1 MDARSWSFN
10 FFLKHWSNE
19 MKFSFSHRRA
29 FVGGITAALLA
40 LTAGMASAQADK
52 PLRIGFS
59 MARTGMLANAT
70 PSQMNTYELWREQT
84 NAKGGMDVGGVRR
97 KVEFVV
103 FDDQSKPEQAVRI
116 YEKLITD
123 DKVDLLLAPWG
134 TPFHLAIAPVLEKF
148 KFPMVGNTAASVALR
163 QVKPGYIWFPTS
175 AIPDRI
181 GAELT
186 AMLKTQNV
194 KSVAVLS
201 NVLPFTK
208 EIKNFLEPELKK
220 AGIEIKVSTEYP
232 PDIAD
237 MTSTLTQ
244 IKQANVDAV
253 LALAYPGDS
262 VLYAKQAKELG
273 LNQPFQ
279 FVAIGPSDAFFPKA
293 VGAASAEGVVTIAHW
308 SPRAEWKGSQAF
320 YDAYVKKFGED
331 PDYLNSALAWMSLEI
346 LETTVAKTGLDKAKM
361 RDMISSTT
369 FDTINGKVKFEG
381 VQNVITPTAFVQ
393 TQKGKL
399 QLVWP
404 ASMASSKFEAK
415 KGW

>member
-1 MDARSWSFN
+1 
-10 FFLKHWSNE
+10 
-19 MKFSFSHRRA
+19 MKSTPYTRRA
-29 FVGGITAALLA
+29 TLGGIAAAALALA
-40 LTAGMASAQADK
+40 TGTTWAQADK
-52 PLRIGFS
+52 PLRLGFS

-70 PSQMNTYELWREQT
+70 PSQMNTYELWREQV
-84 NAKGGMDVGGVRR
+84 NARGGMNVGGVKR

-103 FDDQSKPEQAVRI
+103 YDDQSKPEQAVRI

-134 TPFHLAIAPVLEKF
+134 TPFHISIAPVLEKY

-194 KSVAVLS
+194 KSVVVLS

-220 AGIEIKVSTEYP
+220 AGIDVKLSSEYP
-232 PDIAD
+232 PDIKD
-237 MTSTLTQ
+237 MTATLTQ
-244 IKQANVDAV
+244 AKQANVDAV

-273 LNQPFQ
+273 LNNPFQ

-293 VGAASAEGVVTIAHW
+293 VGAASADGVVTIAHW
-308 SPRAEWKGSQAF
+308 SPRADWKGSQAF
-320 YDAYVKKFGED
+320 YDSYVAKFKED

-346 LETTVAKTGLDKAKM
+346 LETAVAKNGLDKEKIRAT
-361 RDMISSTT
+361 ISSDT
-369 FDTINGKVKFEG
+369 FDTINGKVKFDG
-381 VQNVITPTAFVQ
+381 VQNAITPTAFVQ
-393 TQKGKL
+393 YQKGKL
-399 QLVWP
+399 QIVWP
-404 ASMASSKFEAK
+404 ASIATGKYQAK

>member
-1 MDARSWSFN
+1 
-10 FFLKHWSNE
+10 
-19 MKFSFSHRRA
+19 MKFSFSNRRA
-29 FVGGITAALLA
+29 FVSGITAALLA
-40 LTAGMASAQADK
+40 LTAGIACAQADK

-70 PSQMNTYELWREQT
+70 PSQMNTYELWRDQT

-232 PDIAD
+232 PDISD

-361 RDMISSTT
+361 RDMISSST

>member
-1 MDARSWSFN
+1 MNSS
-10 FFLKHWSNE
+10 KPS
-19 MKFSFSHRRA
+19 RRA
-29 FVGGITAALLA
+29 VLGG
-40 LTAGMASAQADK
+40 LTAGVLAIAAATASAQADK
-52 PLRIGFS
+52 PLRLGFS

-70 PSQMNTYELWREQT
+70 PSQLNTYELWREQV
-84 NAKGGMDVGGVRR
+84 NARGGMNVGGTKR
-97 KVEFVV
+97 KVEFVI
-103 FDDQSKPEQAVRI
+103 FDDQSKPDQAVRI

-134 TPFHLAIAPVLEKF
+134 TPFHLSIAPVLEKF

-163 QVKPGYIWFPTS
+163 TVKPGYIWFPTS

-186 AMLKTQNV
+186 AMLKAQNV
-194 KSVAVLS
+194 KSVVVIA

-220 AGIEIKVSTEYP
+220 AGIEVKLSSEYP
-232 PDIAD
+232 PDIKD
-237 MTSTLTQ
+237 MTAMLTQ
-244 IKQANVDAV
+244 AKAANVDAV

-273 LNQPFQ
+273 VNSPFQ

-293 VGAASAEGVVTIAHW
+293 VGAASADGVVTIAHW
-308 SPRAEWKGSQAF
+308 SPRADWKGSQAF

-346 LETTVAKTGLDKAKM
+346 LEAAVAKNGLDKEKIRAT
-361 RDMISSTT
+361 ISSDT
-369 FDTINGKVKFEG
+369 FETINGKVKFDG
-381 VQNVITPTAFVQ
+381 VQNSITPTAFVQ
-393 TQKGKL
+393 YQKGKL
-399 QLVWP
+399 QIVWP
-404 ASMASSKFEAK
+404 ASIATGKYEAK

>member
-1 MDARSWSFN
+1 
-10 FFLKHWSNE
+10 
-19 MKFSFSHRRA
+19 MKFSFSSRRT

-40 LTAGMASAQADK
+40 LMAGMASAQADK

-346 LETTVAKTGLDKAKM
+346 LETTVAKTGLDKGKM

>member
-1 MDARSWSFN
+1 M
-10 FFLKHWSNE
+10 NE
-19 MKFSFSHRRA
+19 SRFPRRLLLGSIA
-29 FVGGITAALLA
+29 AAALALA
-40 LTAGMASAQADK
+40 AGGASAQADK

-70 PSQMNTYELWREQT
+70 PSQLNTYELWREQV
-84 NAKGGMDVGGVRR
+84 NARGGMNVGGTRR
-97 KVEFVV
+97 KVEFVIY
-103 FDDQSKPEQAVRI
+103 DDQSKPEQAVRI

-134 TPFHLAIAPVLEKF
+134 TPFHIAIAPVLEKF
-148 KFPMVGNTAASVALR
+148 KFPLIGNTAASVALR

-175 AIPDRI
+175 AIPDRM
-181 GAELT
+181 GVELT
-186 AMLKTQNV
+186 AMLKQQGV

-208 EIKNFLEPELKK
+208 EIKNFVEPELKK

-232 PDIAD
+232 PDIKD
-237 MTSTLTQ
+237 MTATLTQ
-244 IKQANVDAV
+244 VKQANVDAV

-273 LNQPFQ
+273 LNQAFQ

-293 VGAASAEGVVTIAHW
+293 VGAASAEGLVTVAHW

-320 YDAYVKKFGED
+320 YDAYVAKFKED
-331 PDYLNSALAWMSLEI
+331 PDYLNSALAWVSLEI
-346 LETTVAKTGLDKAKM
+346 LETAVAKNGLDKEKIRATV
-361 RDMISSTT
+361 SSET
-369 FDTINGKVKFEG
+369 FDTINGKVKFDG
-381 VQNVITPTAFVQ
+381 VQNSITPTAFVQ
-393 TQKGKL
+393 YQKGKL
-399 QLVWP
+399 QIVWP
-404 ASMASSKFEAK
+404 ASIATGKFEAK

>member
-1 MDARSWSFN
+1 
-10 FFLKHWSNE
+10 
-19 MKFSFSHRRA
+19 MKFSLSNRRA
-29 FVGGITAALLA
+29 FVRGTTAALLA
-40 LTAGMASAQADK
+40 LTAGIASAQADK

-186 AMLKTQNV
+186 AMLKPQNV

-232 PDIAD
+232 PDISD

-293 VGAASAEGVVTIAHW
+293 VGASSAEGVVTIAHW

-361 RDMISSTT
+361 RDMISSST

>member
-1 MDARSWSFN
+1 MKHSAMRRRTLVSSLIALIGSAVAATSW
-10 FFLKHWSNE
+10 
-19 MKFSFSHRRA
+19 
-29 FVGGITAALLA
+29 
-40 LTAGMASAQADK
+40 AQVDK

-70 PSQMNTYELWREQT
+70 PSQLNTYELWKEQV
-84 NAKGGMDVGGVRR
+84 NARGGMSVGGIKR
-97 KVEFVV
+97 KVEFVTY
-103 FDDQSKPEQAVRI
+103 DDQSKPEQAVRI

-123 DKVDLLLAPWG
+123 DKVDLLIAPWG
-134 TPFHLAIAPVLEKF
+134 TPFHIAIAPVLEKF
-148 KFPMVGNTAASVALR
+148 KFPMIGNTAASVALR

-181 GAELT
+181 GVELA
-186 AMLKTQNV
+186 AMLKANGV
-194 KSVAVLS
+194 KSAVVIA

-220 AGIEIKVSTEYP
+220 AGIEVKLSTEYP
-232 PDIAD
+232 PDIKD
-237 MTSTLTQ
+237 MTSILTQ
-244 IKQANVDAV
+244 VKQANVDAV

-273 LNQPFQ
+273 IASPFQ
-279 FVAIGPSDAFFPKA
+279 FVAIGPSDAFFVKA

-320 YDAYVKKFGED
+320 HDAYVKKFGED

-346 LETTVAKTGLDKAKM
+346 LEATVAKTGLDKDKM
-361 RDMISSTT
+361 RAMISKDT
-369 FDTINGKVKFEG
+369 FETINGNVRFEG

-399 QLVWP
+399 QIVWP
-404 ASMASSKFEAK
+404 TALASGQYEAK

>member
-1 MDARSWSFN
+1 M
-10 FFLKHWSNE
+10 KHTATP
-19 MKFSFSHRRA
+19 RRTVLA
-29 FVGGITAALLA
+29 GIAAAALATAA
-40 LTAGMASAQADK
+40 GPASAQGDK
-52 PLRIGFS
+52 PLRLGFS

-70 PSQMNTYELWREQT
+70 PSQLNTYELWREQV
-84 NAKGGMDVGGVRR
+84 NARGGMDVGGKKR
-97 KVEFVV
+97 KVEFVIY
-103 FDDQSKPEQAVRI
+103 DDQSKPEQAVRI

-134 TPFHLAIAPVLEKF
+134 TPFHISIAPVLEKY
-148 KFPMVGNTAASVALR
+148 KFPLIGNTAASVALR
-163 QVKPGYIWFPTS
+163 KVKPGYIWFPTA

-194 KSVAVLS
+194 KSVAVLA

-208 EIKNFLEPELKK
+208 EIKTFLEPELKK

-232 PDIAD
+232 PDIKD

-244 IKQANVDAV
+244 VKQANVDAV

-273 LNQPFQ
+273 LASPFQ

-308 SPRAEWKGSQAF
+308 APRADWKGSQAF
-320 YDAYVKKFGED
+320 YDDYVKKFGED
-331 PDYLNSALAWMSLEI
+331 PDFLNSALAWMSLQI
-346 LETTVAKTGLDKAKM
+346 LETAVAKNGLDKEKIRSM
-361 RDMISSTT
+361 VSSET
-369 FDTINGKVKFEG
+369 FDTINGKVKFDG
-381 VQNVITPTAFVQ
+381 VQNTITPTAFVQ
-393 TQKGKL
+393 YQKGKL
-399 QLVWP
+399 QLIWP
-404 ASMASSKFEAK
+404 AAIATAKYEAK

>member
-1 MDARSWSFN
+1 
-10 FFLKHWSNE
+10 
-19 MKFSFSHRRA
+19 MKFPKTSRRKV
-29 FVGGITAALLA
+29 VGGLTAALLA
-40 LTAGMASAQADK
+40 LTTGAATAQADK

-70 PSQMNTYELWREQT
+70 PSQLNTYELWREQT
-84 NAKGGMDVGGVRR
+84 NAKGGMDVGGTKR
-97 KVEFVV
+97 KVEFVI
-103 FDDQSKPEQAVRI
+103 FDDQSKPDQAVRI

-148 KFPMVGNTAASVALR
+148 KFPVVGNTAASVALR
-163 QVKPGYIWFPTS
+163 TVKPGYIWFPTS

-186 AMLKTQNV
+186 AMLKAQNI

-220 AGIEIKVSTEYP
+220 AGITVKVTAEYP
-232 PDIAD
+232 PDISD

-244 IKQANVDAV
+244 VKQANVDAV

-273 LNQPFQ
+273 LNNPFQ
-279 FVAIGPSDAFFPKA
+279 FVAIGPTDAFFAKA
-293 VGAASAEGVVTIAHW
+293 VGATSAEGVVSIAHW

-320 YDAYVKKFGED
+320 HDAYVKKFNEN

-346 LETTVAKTGLDKAKM
+346 LETTVAKTGLDKEKM
-361 RDMISSTT
+361 RAMISSTT
-369 FDTINGKVKFEG
+369 FDTINGKVKFDG
-381 VQNVITPTAFVQ
+381 VQNSITPTAFVQ

-399 QLVWP
+399 QIVWP
-404 ASMASSKFEAK
+404 ASLASAKFEAK

>member
-1 MDARSWSFN
+1 MTPTGST
-10 FFLKHWSNE
+10 
-19 MKFSFSHRRA
+19 RRNV
-29 FVGGITAALLA
+29 VGGIAAAVLSMA
-40 LTAGMASAQADK
+40 AGATWAQADK
-52 PLRIGFS
+52 PLRIGYS

-70 PSQMNTYELWREQT
+70 PSQSNTYELWREQV
-84 NAKGGMDVGGVRR
+84 NARGGMDVGGTKR

-103 FDDQSKPEQAVRI
+103 YDDQSKPEQAVRI

-134 TPFHLAIAPVLEKF
+134 TPFHLSIAPVLEKF
-148 KFPMVGNTAASVALR
+148 KFPMIGNTAASVALR

-186 AMLKTQNV
+186 AMLKEQKV
-194 KSVAVLS
+194 KSVVVLA

-220 AGIEIKVSTEYP
+220 AGIEIKLSSEYP
-232 PDIAD
+232 PDIKDLTAV
-237 MTSTLTQ
+237 LTQ
-244 IKQANVDAV
+244 AKQANVDAV

-273 LNQPFQ
+273 LNNAFQ

-293 VGAASAEGVVTIAHW
+293 VGAASADGVVTIAHW
-308 SPRAEWKGSQAF
+308 APRADWKGSQAF

-331 PDYLNSALAWMSLEI
+331 PDFLNSSLAWMSLEI
-346 LETTVAKTGLDKAKM
+346 LETAVAKNGLDKEKIRAM
-361 RDMISSTT
+361 VSTET
-369 FDTINGKVKFEG
+369 FETINGKVKFDG
-381 VQNVITPTAFVQ
+381 VQNAITPTAFVQ
-393 TQKGKL
+393 YQKGKL
-399 QLVWP
+399 QIVWP
-404 ASMASSKFEAK
+404 ASIATSKYAPK
-415 KGW
+415 AGW

>member
-1 MDARSWSFN
+1 
-10 FFLKHWSNE
+10 
-19 MKFSFSHRRA
+19 MKFPKTSRRKV
-29 FVGGITAALLA
+29 VGGITAAMLA
-40 LTAGMASAQADK
+40 LASGTVTAQADK

-70 PSQMNTYELWREQT
+70 PSQLNTYELWREQT
-84 NAKGGMDVGGVRR
+84 NARGGMNVGGTKR
-97 KVEFVV
+97 KVEFVI
-103 FDDQSKPEQAVRI
+103 FDDQSKPDQAVRI

-148 KFPMVGNTAASVALR
+148 KFPVVGNTAASVALR
-163 QVKPGYIWFPTS
+163 TVKPGYIWFPTS

-181 GAELT
+181 GVELT
-186 AMLKTQNV
+186 AMLKSQNV

-220 AGIEIKVSTEYP
+220 AGITVKVTAEYP
-232 PDIAD
+232 PDISD

-244 IKQANVDAV
+244 VKQANVDAV

-273 LNQPFQ
+273 LNNPLH
-279 FVAIGPSDAFFPKA
+279 FVAIGPTDAFFAKA
-293 VGAASAEGVVTIAHW
+293 VGATSAEGVVSIAHW

-346 LETTVAKTGLDKAKM
+346 LETTVAKEKM
-361 RDMISSTT
+361 RAMISSTT
-369 FDTINGKVKFEG
+369 FDTINGKVKFDG
-381 VQNVITPTAFVQ
+381 VQNSITPTAFVQ

-399 QLVWP
+399 QIVWP
-404 ASMASSKFEAK
+404 ASLASSKFEAK

>member
-1 MDARSWSFN
+1 
-10 FFLKHWSNE
+10 
-19 MKFSFSHRRA
+19 MKFPKTSRRKV
-29 FVGGITAALLA
+29 VGGLTAALLA
-40 LTAGMASAQADK
+40 LTTGAATAQADK

-70 PSQMNTYELWREQT
+70 PSQLNTYELWREQT
-84 NAKGGMDVGGVRR
+84 NAKGGMDVGGTKR
-97 KVEFVV
+97 KVEFVI
-103 FDDQSKPEQAVRI
+103 FDDQSKPDQAVRI

-148 KFPMVGNTAASVALR
+148 KFPVVGNTAASVALR
-163 QVKPGYIWFPTS
+163 TVKPGYIWFPTS

-181 GAELT
+181 GVELT
-186 AMLKTQNV
+186 AMLKAQNV

-220 AGIEIKVSTEYP
+220 AGITVKVTAEYP
-232 PDIAD
+232 PDISD

-244 IKQANVDAV
+244 VKQANVDAV

-273 LNQPFQ
+273 LNNPLH
-279 FVAIGPSDAFFPKA
+279 FVAIGPTDAFFAKA
-293 VGAASAEGVVTIAHW
+293 VGATSAEGVVSIAHW

-320 YDAYVKKFGED
+320 HDAYVKKFNEN

-346 LETTVAKTGLDKAKM
+346 LETTVAKTGLDKEKM
-361 RDMISSTT
+361 RAMISSTT
-369 FDTINGKVKFEG
+369 FDTINGKVKFDG
-381 VQNVITPTAFVQ
+381 VQNSITPTAFVQ

-399 QLVWP
+399 QIVWP
-404 ASMASSKFEAK
+404 ASLASAKFEAK

>member
-1 MDARSWSFN
+1 MTLTKTN
-10 FFLKHWSNE
+10 
-19 MKFSFSHRRA
+19 RRTA
-29 FVGGITAALLA
+29 VGGIAATVLA
-40 LTAGMASAQADK
+40 LASGGVLAQAGK

-70 PSQMNTYELWREQT
+70 PSQLNTYELWREQT
-84 NAKGGMDVGGVRR
+84 NARGGMDVGGTRR
-97 KVEFVV
+97 KVEFVTY
-103 FDDQSKPEQAVRI
+103 DDQSKPDQAVRI

-134 TPFHLAIAPVLEKF
+134 TPFHIAIAPVLEKF
-148 KFPMVGNTAASVALR
+148 KFPLVGNTAASVALR
-163 QVKPGYIWFPTS
+163 KVKPGYIWFPTS

-181 GAELT
+181 GQELVK
-186 AMLKTQNV
+186 MLKGENV

-208 EIKNFLEPELKK
+208 EIKNFVEPELKK
-220 AGIEIKVSTEYP
+220 AGIEIKVSAEYP

-237 MTSTLTQ
+237 MTATLTQ
-244 IKQANVDAV
+244 VKQANVDAV

-273 LNQPFQ
+273 LNNPFQ
-279 FVAIGPSDAFFPKA
+279 FIAIGPSDAFFAKA
-293 VGAASAEGVVTIAHW
+293 VGATSAEGVVTIAHW
-308 SPRAEWKGSQAF
+308 SPKAEWKGSQAF

-361 RDMISSTT
+361 REMISSQT

-399 QLVWP
+399 RIVWP
-404 ASMASSKFEAK
+404 ASMATSKYEAK

>member
-1 MDARSWSFN
+1 MQSPTLNRRS
-10 FFLKHWSNE
+10 LV
-19 MKFSFSHRRA
+19 A
-29 FVGGITAALLA
+29 GAAAL
-40 LTAGMASAQADK
+40 TMAMAAPAAFAQADK

-70 PSQMNTYELWREQT
+70 PSQSNTYELWKEQV
-84 NAKGGMDVGGVRR
+84 NARGGMDVGGQKR
-97 KVEFVV
+97 KVEFVTY
-103 FDDQSKPEQAVRI
+103 DDQSKPEQAVRI

-134 TPFHLAIAPVLEKF
+134 TPFQIAIAPVLEKF
-148 KFPMVGNTAASVALR
+148 KFPMIGNTAASVALR

-181 GAELT
+181 GVELT
-186 AMLKTQNV
+186 AMLKANNV
-194 KSVAVLS
+194 KSAVVLS

-220 AGIEIKVSTEYP
+220 AGIEIKLSSEYP
-232 PDIAD
+232 PDIKD
-237 MTSTLTQ
+237 MTSILTQ
-244 IKQANVDAV
+244 VKQANPDAV

-273 LNQPFQ
+273 IASPLQ
-279 FVAIGPSDAFFPKA
+279 FVAIGPSDAFFAKA
-293 VGAASAEGVVTIAHW
+293 VGASSAEGVVTIAHW
-308 SPRAEWKGSQAF
+308 TPRPEWKGSQAF

-346 LETTVAKTGLDKAKM
+346 LETAVARSGLDKNKI
-361 RDMISSTT
+361 REVVSKET
-369 FDTINGKVKFEG
+369 FDTINGKVRFEG
-381 VQNVITPTAFVQ
+381 VQNAITPTAFVQ

-399 QLVWP
+399 QIVWP
-404 ASMASSKFEAK
+404 KSIATGQYEPK
-415 KGW
+415 KSW

>member
-1 MDARSWSFN
+1 
-10 FFLKHWSNE
+10 

-29 FVGGITAALLA
+29 FVSGITAALLA
-40 LTAGMASAQADK
+40 LTAGIASAQADK

-232 PDIAD
+232 PDISD

-293 VGAASAEGVVTIAHW
+293 VGASSAEGVVTIAHW

-361 RDMISSTT
+361 RDMISSST

-404 ASMASSKFEAK
+404 ASMASSRFEAK

>member
-1 MDARSWSFN
+1 
-10 FFLKHWSNE
+10 
-19 MKFSFSHRRA
+19 MKFPKTSRRKV
-29 FVGGITAALLA
+29 VGGLTAALLA
-40 LTAGMASAQADK
+40 LTTGMAMAQADK

-70 PSQMNTYELWREQT
+70 PSQLNTYELWREQT
-84 NAKGGMDVGGVRR
+84 NAKGGMDVGGTKR
-97 KVEFVV
+97 KVEFVI
-103 FDDQSKPEQAVRI
+103 FDDQSKPDQAVRI

-148 KFPMVGNTAASVALR
+148 KFPVVGNTAASVALR
-163 QVKPGYIWFPTS
+163 TVKPGYIWFPTS

-186 AMLKTQNV
+186 AMLKAQNI

-220 AGIEIKVSTEYP
+220 AGITVKVTAEYP
-232 PDIAD
+232 PDISD
-237 MTSTLTQ
+237 MTATLTQ
-244 IKQANVDAV
+244 VKQANVDAV

-273 LNQPFQ
+273 LNNPLH
-279 FVAIGPSDAFFPKA
+279 FVAIGPTDAFFAKA
-293 VGAASAEGVVTIAHW
+293 VGATSAEGVVSIAHW

-320 YDAYVKKFGED
+320 HDAYVKKFSEN

-346 LETTVAKTGLDKAKM
+346 LETTVAKTGLDKEKM
-361 RDMISSTT
+361 RAMISSTT
-369 FDTINGKVKFEG
+369 FDTINGKVKFDG
-381 VQNVITPTAFVQ
+381 VQNSITPTAFVQ

-399 QLVWP
+399 QIVWP
-404 ASMASSKFEAK
+404 PSLASSKFEAK

>member
-1 MDARSWSFN
+1 
-10 FFLKHWSNE
+10 
-19 MKFSFSHRRA
+19 MKFSFSNRRA
-29 FVGGITAALLA
+29 FVSGITAALLA
-40 LTAGMASAQADK
+40 LTAGTASAQADK

-232 PDIAD
+232 PDISD

-320 YDAYVKKFGED
+320 YEAYVKKFGED

-346 LETTVAKTGLDKAKM
+346 LETTVAKTGLDKGKM

-369 FDTINGKVKFEG
+369 FETINGKVKFEG

-393 TQKGKL
+393 VQKGKL

>member
-1 MDARSWSFN
+1 MPHALQD
-10 FFLKHWSNE
+10 
-19 MKFSFSHRRA
+19 HRIDRRTA
-29 FVGGITAALLA
+29 ATAIAAALLA
-40 LTAGMASAQADK
+40 SGSGAALAQADK
-52 PLRIGFS
+52 PLRLGFS

-70 PSQMNTYELWREQT
+70 PSQLNTYELWREQV
-84 NAKGGMDVGGVRR
+84 NARGGMDVGGTRR
-97 KVEFVV
+97 KVEFVTY
-103 FDDQSKPEQAVRI
+103 DDQSKPEQAVRI

-134 TPFHLAIAPVLEKF
+134 TPFQISIAPVLEKF
-148 KFPMVGNTAASVALR
+148 KFPMVGNTAASVVLR

-186 AMLKTQNV
+186 GLLKSQNV
-194 KSVAVLS
+194 KTVAVLS

-220 AGIEIKVSTEYP
+220 GGIEIKLSTEYP
-232 PDIAD
+232 PDIKD

-244 IKQANVDAV
+244 VKSANVDAV

-273 LNQPFQ
+273 LNNPFQ
-279 FVAIGPSDAFFPKA
+279 FVAIGPSDAFFSKA
-293 VGAASAEGVVTIAHW
+293 VGAASAEGVITIAHW
-308 SPRAEWKGSQAF
+308 TPRPEWKGSQAF
-320 YDAYVKKFGED
+320 HDAYVKKFNEE

-346 LETTVAKTGLDKAKM
+346 LEAAVAKNGLDKEKV
-361 RDMISSTT
+361 RGFISKET
-369 FDTINGKVKFEG
+369 FDTINGKVRFEG
-381 VQNVITPTAFVQ
+381 VQNAITPTAFVQ
-393 TQKGKL
+393 TQNGKL
-399 QLVWP
+399 QIIWP
-404 ASMASSKFEAK
+404 ASIATAQYAPK

>member
-1 MDARSWSFN
+1 
-10 FFLKHWSNE
+10 
-19 MKFSFSHRRA
+19 MKFSFSNRRA
-29 FVGGITAALLA
+29 FVSGITAALLA
-40 LTAGMASAQADK
+40 LTAGIASAQADK

-232 PDIAD
+232 PDISD

-320 YDAYVKKFGED
+320 YEAYVKKFGED

-369 FDTINGKVKFEG
+369 FETINGKVKFEG

>member
-1 MDARSWSFN
+1 
-10 FFLKHWSNE
+10 
-19 MKFSFSHRRA
+19 MKFSFSNRRA

-40 LTAGMASAQADK
+40 LTAGMAAAQADK

-232 PDIAD
+232 PDISD

-346 LETTVAKTGLDKAKM
+346 LETTVAKTGLDKGKM

-393 TQKGKL
+393 IQKGKL

>member
-1 MDARSWSFN
+1 MKHSAMRRRTLVSSLIALIGSAVAATSW
-10 FFLKHWSNE
+10 
-19 MKFSFSHRRA
+19 
-29 FVGGITAALLA
+29 
-40 LTAGMASAQADK
+40 AQVDK

-70 PSQMNTYELWREQT
+70 PSQLNTYELWKEQV
-84 NAKGGMDVGGVRR
+84 NARGGMSVGGIKR
-97 KVEFVV
+97 KVEFVTY
-103 FDDQSKPEQAVRI
+103 DDQSKPEQAVRI

-123 DKVDLLLAPWG
+123 DKVDLLIAPWG
-134 TPFHLAIAPVLEKF
+134 TPFHIAIAPVLEKF
-148 KFPMVGNTAASVALR
+148 KFPMIGNTAASVALR

-181 GAELT
+181 GVELA
-186 AMLKTQNV
+186 AMLKANGV
-194 KSVAVLS
+194 KSAVVIA

-220 AGIEIKVSTEYP
+220 AGIEVKLSTEYP
-232 PDIAD
+232 PDIKD
-237 MTSTLTQ
+237 MTSILTQ
-244 IKQANVDAV
+244 VKQANVDAV

-273 LNQPFQ
+273 IASPFQ
-279 FVAIGPSDAFFPKA
+279 FVAIGPSDAFFVKA

-320 YDAYVKKFGED
+320 HDAYVKKFGED

-346 LETTVAKTGLDKAKM
+346 LEATVAKTGLDKDKM
-361 RDMISSTT
+361 RAMISKDT
-369 FDTINGKVKFEG
+369 FETINGNVRFEG

-399 QLVWP
+399 QIVWP
-404 ASMASSKFEAK
+404 TALASGQYETK

>member
-1 MDARSWSFN
+1 
-10 FFLKHWSNE
+10 
-19 MKFSFSHRRA
+19 MKLTKTNRRTA
-29 FVGGITAALLA
+29 VGGIAATILA
-40 LTAGMASAQADK
+40 LASGGVMAQADK

-70 PSQMNTYELWREQT
+70 PSQLNTYELWREQT
-84 NAKGGMDVGGVRR
+84 NAKGGMNVGGTKR
-97 KVEFVV
+97 KVEFVTY
-103 FDDQSKPEQAVRI
+103 DDQSKPDQAVRI

-163 QVKPGYIWFPTS
+163 KVKPGYIWFPTS

-181 GAELT
+181 GLELAT
-186 AMLKTQNV
+186 MLKGQNV

-220 AGIEIKVSTEYP
+220 AGIEVKVSAEYP

-244 IKQANVDAV
+244 VKQANVDAV

-273 LNQPFQ
+273 LNNPFQ
-279 FVAIGPSDAFFPKA
+279 FIAIGPSDAFFAKA
-293 VGAASAEGVVTIAHW
+293 VGPASAEGVLTIAHW
-308 SPRAEWKGSQAF
+308 SPKAEWKGSQAF

-361 RDMISSTT
+361 REMISTQT
-369 FDTINGKVKFEG
+369 FDTINGKVKFDG

-399 QLVWP
+399 QIVWP
-404 ASMASSKFEAK
+404 ASMATSKYEAK